1 MKKITILFLSLVLI
15 VGGCKQKELQEIAR
29 LNLMLDSLEN
39 ETAAKDSSISG
50 ILTSLSEIE
59 QNLKLIKEKEAQISV
74 QTASDGKINPDVR
87 ERINQDIQ
95 QINELMAKNKKTM
108 AWLRKLLKDSNL
120 KIAEFETLVE
130 QQNASMKEKDTE
142 IAYLK
147 EDLTKLNF
155 SIDILNANI
164 EGLVEERDVLAENLD
179 QRTNALH
186 TAYYIKGTRKELLE
200 EKVITK
206 EGGFIGINAAN
217 KLSQDVNPELFTEVD
232 ITKLNEIE
240 TDSKKVELV
249 TAHPKDSYQLATNE
263 QGIIEK
269 ITITKPDKFW
279 SASKYLVMVLN

>member
-15 VGGCKQKELQEIAR
+15 IGGCKQKELQEIAR

-59 QNLKLIKEKEAQISV
+59 NNLKLIKEKEAQISV
-74 QTASDGKINPDVR
+74 QTANDGKINPDVR

-95 QINELMAKNKKTM
+95 QINELMAKNKKEM
-108 AWLRKLLKDSNL
+108 AWLRKLLRDSNL
-120 KIAEFETLVE
+120 KIAEFETLIE
-130 QQNASMKEKDTE
+130 QQNASMTEKDTE

-164 EGLVEERDVLAENLD
+164 DGLVEERDVLAQNLD
-179 QRTNALH
+179 QKTSALH

-206 EGGFIGINAAN
+206 EGGFVGMNTAN

-232 ITKLNEIE
+232 ITKLDEIE
-240 TDSKKVELV
+240 TGSKKVELV
-249 TAHPKDSYQLATNE
+249 TAHPKDSYQLVKNDN
-263 QGIIEK
+263 GIVEK
-269 ITITKPDKFW
+269 LTITKPDKFW
-279 SASKYLVMVLN
+279 SASKYLVMVVN